1 MIFSAVI
8 VDQFTSIELIDEI
21 VSIFVNNIYLLPLL
35 VIFRFFFQYIQKIIL
50 KNIEISVNK
59 NLKIYILGELLE
71 QKNYSTADSYFYLN
85 ILTTHISFFIQ
96 ASPIFL
102 IVFYK

>member
-21 VSIFVNNIYLLPLL
+21 VSIFVNNIYLLPIL
-35 VIFRFFFQYIQKIIL
+35 VVFRFFFQYIQKIIL

-85 ILTTHISFFIQ
+85 ILTTHI
-96 ASPIFL
+96 IFL
-102 IVFYK
+102 FKLRQFS